1 MAEEIKKDVEKTVL
15 QPEEVEMPKVDEFV
29 KIEDPNFDTD
39 KPEVITSDVQVVEP
53 NNQVVTPAPEENKP
67 VEVTVAKPKQKA
79 KVKYKNGKIV
89 SIEPVVSDEEK
100 KKAKEEKKLKKIMKK
115 GKRHYGWRYFLVFLT
130 GIIFTLGV
138 IAGGAFAVTTLF
150 SASQVV
156 SLFGVNPDDVFTEEY
171 QDKTILELIT
181 SIVGGEVSFN
191 NLEGI
196 RELTPY
202 VDVLID
208 EINYVLDDAIGFTFD
223 KEELYKVEWAYIGD
237 YIFSEIQTGI
247 KLAKVLN
254 VTESSSSVL
263 IYLAYNSNEDGTTNW
278 NSPRSLGDLM
288 NNMDSIINNARIGDL
303 IDVGTSGILY
313 NLRDV
318 KVGEMAQAM
327 ETRPLNQI
335 IDIAPDAFPA
345 LLYLGNFAVSELNE
359 ALENA
364 TLEDLLPIDEGS
376 ILYNLRDKKLDEIPE
391 EIQHL
396 TLGEVITI
404 DESSPAILKYLKDTP
419 IDQITSMIDTMP
431 LDVAI
436 EINSSSPKFLR
447 TLAARGATISNIG
460 SLINDLTLGDM
471 VDIGD
476 SRILSAL
483 AGSTL
488 DTLASDVDNLTI
500 GDIVDTNDPNAPK
513 ILKSL
518 AGYRI
523 SELGDAIHNLKIEQ
537 IVDITADSPMILKA
551 LVGTNFEDL
560 EAKIHTLSIGDL
572 FTQEEIDNC
581 IFLSAMG
588 SDTLIDNF
596 ADRVNELTFV
606 EVFKDSIYE
615 NPNDPSTIK
624 STWKYLLKDAS
635 GTIRT
640 DYKLAFDMGQM
651 IENMERNIQKAT
663 LSDLYNDGFVAL
675 SDPSILDKSIFGQ
688 RIGDLTIQQLI
699 ELVASFAS

>member
-1 MAEEIKKDVEKTVL
+1 
-15 QPEEVEMPKVDEFV
+15 
-29 KIEDPNFDTD
+29 
-39 KPEVITSDVQVVEP
+39 
-53 NNQVVTPAPEENKP
+53 
-67 VEVTVAKPKQKA
+67 
-79 KVKYKNGKIV
+79 
-89 SIEPVVSDEEK
+89 
-100 KKAKEEKKLKKIMKK
+100 MKK

-624 STWKYLLKDAS
+624 STWKLAS
-635 GTIRT
+635 
-640 DYKLAFDMGQM
+640 K
-651 IENMERNIQKAT
+651 
-663 LSDLYNDGFVAL
+663 
-675 SDPSILDKSIFGQ
+675 
-688 RIGDLTIQQLI
+688 
-699 ELVASFAS
+699 

>member
-15 QPEEVEMPKVDEFV
+15 QPEKVEMPKVDEFV

-39 KPEVITSDVQVVEP
+39 KPEVVASDVQVVEP
-53 NNQVVTPAPEENKP
+53 NNQVVTPAVEENKP

-89 SIEPVVSDEEK
+89 SIEPVANDDEK

-138 IAGGAFAVTTLF
+138 IAGGAVAVTTLF

-156 SLFGVNPDDVFTEEY
+156 SLLGVNPDDVLTEQY
-171 QDKTILELIT
+171 QDKTILQLVI
-181 SIVGGEVSFN
+181 SIVEGEVSFN

-202 VDVLID
+202 VDVLVD

-223 KEELYKVEWAYIGD
+223 KEELYKVEWANIGD

-278 NSPRSLGDLM
+278 NSPRTLGDLM

-345 LLYLGNFAVSELNE
+345 LLYLGNFAVSELNS

-364 TLEDLLPIDEGS
+364 TLEDLLPIEEGS
-376 ILYNLRDKKLDEIPE
+376 ILYSLKDKKLDEIPE
-391 EIQHL
+391 EVQHL
-396 TLGEVITI
+396 KLGEVITI
-404 DESSPAILKYLKDTP
+404 DENSPAILKYLKDTP

-447 TLAARGATISNIG
+447 TLAARGATINNIG

-488 DTLASDVDNLTI
+488 DSLASDVDKLTI
-500 GDIVDTNDPNAPK
+500 GDIVDVTDPNAPK

-560 EAKIHTLSIGDL
+560 ETKIHTLTIGDL
-572 FTQEEIDNC
+572 FTQEEINDC

-615 NPNDPSTIK
+615 DPNDPSTIK

-663 LSDLYNDGFVAL
+663 LSDLYNDGFVSL
-675 SDPSILDKSIFGQ
+675 SDPSILNKSIFGQ

>member
-39 KPEVITSDVQVVEP
+39 KPEVVASDVQVVEP
-53 NNQVVTPAPEENKP
+53 NNQVVTPTVEETKS

-89 SIEPVVSDEEK
+89 SIEPVASDEEK

-138 IAGGAFAVTTLF
+138 IAGGAVAVTTLF

-263 IYLAYNSNEDGTTNW
+263 IYLAYNSNEDGSTNW

-471 VDIGD
+471 VDIGE

-572 FTQEEIDNC
+572 FTQEEIDGC